1 MRSHAA
7 YQTGS
12 ANTLRW
18 AESNPRKI
26 GMERRNRA
34 ANQRNPEVKYM
45 TKRKELFLRVWCAGD
60 CQVGLCGF
68 DAVVKVE
75 MPALSAGEEAEFT
88 EVAIRLMEDAFS
100 DLWDD
105 KARAEV
111 QPPEAGG

>member
-1 MRSHAA
+1 M
-7 YQTGS
+7 
-12 ANTLRW
+12 
-18 AESNPRKI
+18 KI
-26 GMERRNRA
+26 
-34 ANQRNPEVKYM
+34 NQRKPEVKYM